1 MKGSTM
7 ENYDPNNRFGTHLV
21 QLTFQQWEYKL
32 TVEVQVGG
40 NCKGMM
46 ILEAAVDN
54 FFSGIYKSQGDYPV
68 IIMKDDKGDELESD
82 VVEDEDDL
90 KNMLVE
96 AKILSFTK
104 E

>member
-1 MKGSTM
+1 MKGLIM

-40 NCKGMM
+40 NCKGMT

-54 FFSGIYKSQGDYPV
+54 FFSDIYKSQGEYPM
-68 IIMKDDKGDELESD
+68 IIMKDDKGDELEGD
-82 VVEDEDDL
+82 VEDEYDL